1 MKTLKKMSVL
11 LGIMLMLVGVA
22 ACSNKEEAARVAE
35 KIEQGKTLEQ
45 GDYTTMISYLGHF
58 AEKAQPLQNRI
69 NDMSSDNPQAG
80 RLAES
85 IDSLKKANPYLELFA
100 GRLDAATESEVGADN
115 VKLVN
120 KYAGYEWFNAPAWA
134 TVTEDPGVAGMVVET
149 PPAGQ
154 DTGVVAGAVDEEKVR
169 EL

>member
-58 AEKAQPLQNRI
+58 AEKAQPLQSRI
-69 NDMSSDNPQAG
+69 NG

>member
-85 IDSLKKANPYLELFA
+85 IDSLKKANPY
-100 GRLDAATESEVGADN
+100 AATESEVGADN